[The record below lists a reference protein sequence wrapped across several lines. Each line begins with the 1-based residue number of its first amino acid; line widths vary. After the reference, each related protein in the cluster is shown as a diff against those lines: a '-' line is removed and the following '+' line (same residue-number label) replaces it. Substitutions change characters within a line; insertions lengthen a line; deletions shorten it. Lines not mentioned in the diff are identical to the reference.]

1 MKLFINT
8 TIIFSVLLAI
18 NSSGFYDLQFE
29 SIDGAMV
36 NTSSFKGKKVVIAV
50 VSSEQKSVRL
60 IEYLDSTQKAN
71 DSVRVIA
78 IPTGDFKGT
87 VNVQTL
93 KELRNR
99 LSIIISKPMKV
110 TKESGAQQHAL
121 FSWLTKS
128 AENTHFNMDVSG
140 EGQLFFISAKGTLFG
155 VFPKD
160 TPARIISRT
169 INQSF
174 TE

>member
-1 MKLFINT
+1 MKIFINT
-8 TIIFSVLLAI
+8 AIIFSVLLSI
-18 NSSGFYDLQFE
+18 STSGFYDLQFE
-29 SIDGAMV
+29 SIDGTTI

-50 VSSEQKSVRL
+50 VSADQKVARL

-71 DSVRVIA
+71 DSVRIIA
-78 IPTGDFKGT
+78 IPTGDFKST

-93 KELRNR
+93 KDLRSR

-110 TKESGAQQHAL
+110 TKESGVQQHAL

-140 EGQLFFISAKGTLFG
+140 EGQLFFISPKGTLYG
-155 VFPKD
+155 VFPTG
-160 TPARIISRT
+160 TPLRIISRAIT
-169 INQSF
+169 QSF